1 MYKKV
6 LPIILIIIIAISC
19 GNSNLI
25 NSKNIYQNPNNS
37 IEQRVEA
44 LLKVMTLDEKIG
56 QMIQAERE
64 NISAQDIKNYKL
76 GSVLS
81 GGGSFPGQNTLE
93 DWQNMYNS
101 FQKKAAGTRLGIPI
115 IYGVD
120 AVHGNSN
127 VEGAV
132 IFPHNIGLGA
142 ARDKDLME
150 KIATVTIKEVL
161 ATGANWNFA
170 PCVAVSRDERWG
182 RSYES
187 YGEDKE
193 LQKLLVSSYI
203 KGIQGHKSNKYLPKE
218 KGVATA
224 KHFLADGG
232 TQFGTGQHGG
242 IDRGDVNGKEKEI
255 IETHSEG
262 YKEAI
267 NEGVLSVMA
276 SFSSIN
282 GIKMHENKLITE
294 LLKKQLGFKGFVV
307 SDWEAIELIE
317 GTSYSEKLAKAVNA
331 GVDMIMEPKDW
342 KIAIKGLKK
351 EVEQGKISISRID
364 DAVSRILYAK
374 FKSGLFENPYANKEI
389 SNYFGSP
396 EHREIA
402 REAVRKS
409 LVLLKNE
416 NKLLPFKSSSKIF
429 VTGPSA
435 DDVGIQSG
443 GWTLSWQGG
452 LDEGKGIYKG
462 TSILKGMK
470 EKAREKGSTIITD
483 ENESSQADVVVV
495 VIGEKPYAE
504 WFGDSNDLSLEGK
517 TALSGNMEAL
527 NYAYSLNKPVVVIM
541 LSGRPMI
548 INKEIDKWNSFVAAW
563 LPGSQ
568 GEGIADV
575 LFGDY
580 NFTGKL
586 SVTWPLNMEQ
596 IPINIGDKEYKPLF
610 PYGMGLSY

>member
-6 LPIILIIIIAISC
+6 LPIILIIVIVISC
-19 GNSNLI
+19 GNS
-25 NSKNIYQNPNNS
+25 KKIYQNPNNS

-44 LLKVMTLDEKIG
+44 LLKAMTLDEKIG
-56 QMIQAERE
+56 QMVQAERG
-64 NISAQDIKNYKL
+64 NISIEDIKNYKL

-101 FQKKAAGTRLGIPI
+101 FQKKATSTRLGIPI
-115 IYGVD
+115 IYGID
-120 AVHGNSN
+120 AVHGNNN
-127 VEGAV
+127 VKEAV

-142 ARDKDLME
+142 TRDKVLME
-150 KIATVTIKEVL
+150 KIASVTIKEVL

-170 PCVAVSRDERWG
+170 PCVAVSKDERWG

-193 LQKLLVSSYI
+193 LQKILVSSYI
-203 KGIQGHKSNKYLPKE
+203 KGIQGDKSNKYLPRE
-218 KGVATA
+218 KGIATA

-232 TQFGTGQHGG
+232 TQFGTGQDGG
-242 IDRGDVNGKEKEI
+242 NDRGDISGNEKEI
-255 IETHSEG
+255 IETHLEG

-282 GIKMHENKLITE
+282 GIKMHENKLINE

-307 SDWEAIELIE
+307 SDWEAIGLIE
-317 GTSYSEKLAKAVNA
+317 GSSYSEKLAKAVNA

-342 KIAIKGLKK
+342 KNTIKSLKK
-351 EVEQGKISISRID
+351 EVEQGKITISRID

-389 SNYFGSP
+389 SNSFGSP

-409 LVLLKNE
+409 LVLLKND
-416 NKLLPFKSSSKIF
+416 NKLLPFKNNSKIF
-429 VTGPSA
+429 VTGPGA

-452 LDEGKGIYKG
+452 LDEGKGAYKG
-462 TSILKGMK
+462 TSILEGMK
-470 EKAREKGSTIITD
+470 EKAKEKGSTIITD
-483 ENESSQADVVVV
+483 ENEGSQADVVVV
-495 VIGEKPYAE
+495 VIGENPYAE
-504 WFGDSNDLSLEGK
+504 WFGDTNDLSLEGK

-527 NYAYSLNKPVVVIM
+527 NYAYSLNKPIVVIM

-575 LFGDY
+575 LFGDH

-610 PYGMGLSY
+610 PYGMGLNY

>member
-6 LPIILIIIIAISC
+6 LPIILVTIMVISC

-25 NSKNIYQNPNNS
+25 NSKKIYQNPNKS

-56 QMIQAERE
+56 QMVQAERG
-64 NISAQDIKNYKL
+64 NISAEDIKTYNL
-76 GSVLS
+76 GSILS
-81 GGGSFPGQNTLE
+81 GGGSFPGKNTLE
-93 DWQNMYNS
+93 EWQNMYNS
-101 FQKKAAGTRLGIPI
+101 FQNKATSTRLGIPI
-115 IYGVD
+115 IYGID
-120 AVHGNSN
+120 AVHGNNN

-142 ARDKDLME
+142 ARDKELME
-150 KIATVTIKEVL
+150 KIASVTIKEVL

-182 RSYES
+182 RTYES

-203 KGIQGHKSNKYLPKE
+203 KGTQGDKSNKYLPKD

-232 TQFGTGQHGG
+232 TEFGTGQDGG
-242 IDRGDVNGKEKEI
+242 IDRGDISGDEKEI
-255 IETHSEG
+255 IEMHLEG

-276 SFSSIN
+276 SFSSLN
-282 GIKMHENKLITE
+282 GIKMHENKLINE

-307 SDWEAIELIE
+307 SDWEAIGLIE
-317 GTSYSEKLAKAVNA
+317 GSSYSEKLAKAVNA

-342 KIAIKGLKK
+342 KNAIKSLKK
-351 EVEQGKISISRID
+351 EVEQGKINISRID

-389 SNYFGSP
+389 SNSFGSP

-416 NKLLPFKSSSKIF
+416 NKLLPFKNNSKIF
-429 VTGPSA
+429 VTGPGA

-452 LDEGKGIYKG
+452 LDDGKGIYKG
-462 TSILKGMK
+462 TSILEGMK
-470 EKAREKGSTIITD
+470 QKAKEKGSIIITD
-483 ENESSQADVVVV
+483 ESESSQADVVVV

-517 TALSGNMEAL
+517 TALRGNMEAL

-548 INKEIDKWNSFVAAW
+548 ISKEIDKWNSFVAAW

-610 PYGMGLSY
+610 PYGMGLNY